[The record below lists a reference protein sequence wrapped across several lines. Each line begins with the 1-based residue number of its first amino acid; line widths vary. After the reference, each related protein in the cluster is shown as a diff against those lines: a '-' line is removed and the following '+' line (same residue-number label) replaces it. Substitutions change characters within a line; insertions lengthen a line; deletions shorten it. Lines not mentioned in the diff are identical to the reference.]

1 MIGASRLPFL
11 SFSPFTSPGSVHYV
25 HSSSRTKGQRT
36 GVKWG
41 EWWTRGM
48 NGSEPRDERN
58 MGSIDSWIPF
68 VSLRHPR
75 SLSLISLPVGD
86 GSEDER
92 SEPSASRSLR
102 SRYAEGMEGNGR
114 KEGTEHDEP
123 TKRRGN
129 GPDCY
134 QRLEFFIQVL
144 RVLCPNLTDASHPPF
159 TPFPSRIVRF
169 HTFTS
174 QYAPQAGVTG
184 GNATRRERRERSGN
198 NMRRKPAVS

>member
-1 MIGASRLPFL
+1 
-11 SFSPFTSPGSVHYV
+11 
-25 HSSSRTKGQRT
+25 
-36 GVKWG
+36 
-41 EWWTRGM
+41 M

-102 SRYAEGMEGNGR
+102 SRYAEGMEGNDVR
-114 KEGTEHDEP
+114 KGPNMTSRRNAEGTDQTV
-123 TKRRGN
+123 TKGLVLHPSSQGLVSQPYRR
-129 GPDCY
+129 
-134 QRLEFFIQVL
+134 F
-144 RVLCPNLTDASHPPF
+144 PPSF
-159 TPFPSRIVRF
+159 HSLSVIVRF

-184 GNATRRERRERSGN
+184 GNATRRERIERSGN